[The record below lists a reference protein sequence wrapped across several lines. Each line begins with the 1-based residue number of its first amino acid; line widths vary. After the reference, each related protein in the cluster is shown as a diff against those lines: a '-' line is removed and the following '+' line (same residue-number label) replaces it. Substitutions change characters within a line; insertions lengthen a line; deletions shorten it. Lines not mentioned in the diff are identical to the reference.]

1 MSDKAP
7 TSLVGPS
14 GLRKAA
20 KLVLHP
26 FRRRR
31 GALERVARVPNI
43 LQLEAAECGAAS
55 LAMILAYYD
64 CWVPLD
70 KVRFAC
76 GVSRDGSKASNIIKA
91 ARGFGLEAKGFRKE
105 PAQLGDIRVP
115 AIVHWN
121 FNHFLVLEGIRGG
134 KAMLSDPAAG
144 RRVVSLEEF
153 NESFTGVVLAFEPGP
168 KFATGGI
175 RPRPL
180 GQLLDQMRTTRMA
193 ALLVSVFSLLLV
205 VPGLIVPG
213 LSMLFVDRVM
223 LQHFQ
228 NWVLPICGAMFA
240 ATVMQ
245 AAVTF
250 LQQRYLVRIEAKL
263 AVVMSS
269 RVLTGM
275 LAQPMAFFGQR
286 FAGELAGRINAADN
300 IAELLSGQVA
310 TTAFNMI
317 AVLIYGVAMLMFD
330 PLVAA
335 VALSVPVINILI
347 MRSLNRRMTDLN
359 MRVAVDHGKLMGHT
373 VSVLAGVETIKVAGA
388 EGDAFA
394 QWAGQHA
401 RTLTSIQSLAVQNG
415 MVGVVPGLL
424 EALGTAAVLSIGGL
438 RVIEGAMT
446 VGTLLAMQILLGS
459 FMRPLSGLM
468 GLFSQVQQAQG
479 DLNRISELVA
489 PPVEGP
495 AVTGKPGP
503 SIGPPETMTLAG
515 QVELRNVSFGYSP
528 TDPPLIRDFSLT
540 LEPGMRVALVGGSG
554 SGKSTVGRM
563 IAGLTQ
569 PWSGEI
575 LFDGR
580 PMSCITPRDF
590 ASSVSYVDQEVFL
603 FEGSVRDNLTL
614 WDPSIPQGLLVD
626 ALKDA
631 EIYPEIAARD
641 GGIDSE
647 VKETG
652 ANFSGGQRQRLEI
665 ARAFVPNPSVL
676 ILDEATAALDVLT
689 EQRIDQAI
697 RRRGCTCIIIA
708 HRLSAI
714 RDADE
719 IIVLRRGEIVE
730 RGNHES
736 LVALGKI
743 YADLVAAEV

>member
-1 MSDKAP
+1 MSEAQAAP
-7 TSLVGPS
+7 ARP
-14 GLRKAA
+14 AA
-20 KLVLHP
+20 WRRATDALLKP
-26 FRRRR
+26 FRPKR
-31 GALERVARVPNI
+31 GAMDRVARVPNI

-55 LAMILAYYD
+55 LTMILAYHG
-64 CWVPLD
+64 CWMPLD

-91 ARGFGLEAKGFRKE
+91 ARSYGLEAKGFRKE
-105 PAQLGDIRVP
+105 PSQLGDIVVP

-134 KAMLSDPAAG
+134 KVYLSDPAAG
-144 RRVVSLEEF
+144 RRVVSSAEF
-153 NESFTGVVLAFEPGP
+153 DESFTGVVLAFEPGP
-168 KFATGGI
+168 NFVRGGI
-175 RPRPL
+175 RPRPM
-180 GQLLDQMRTTRMA
+180 GQLLDQMRTSRMA
-193 ALLVSVFSLLLV
+193 ALLVGLFSLLLV

-213 LSMLFVDRVM
+213 LSKLFIDKVM

-228 NWVLPICGAMFA
+228 NWVLPVCGALLA
-240 ATVMQ
+240 ATLLQ
-245 AAVTF
+245 AGITY

-275 LAQPMAFFGQR
+275 LAQPISFFGQR
-286 FAGELAGRINAADN
+286 FAGELAGRIGSADN
-300 IAELLSGQVA
+300 IAQLLSGQVA
-310 TTAFNMI
+310 STAFNMI
-317 AVLIYGVAMLMFD
+317 AVVMYGGAMLLFD

-335 VALSVPVINILI
+335 VALCVPIINISI
-347 MRSLNRRMTDLN
+347 MRVLRKRMTDLN
-359 MRVAVDHGKLMGHT
+359 KRVAVDHGKLMGRT
-373 VSVLAGVETIKVAGA
+373 VAVLTGIETIKVSGS
-388 EGDAFA
+388 EGDAFG
-394 QWAGQHA
+394 QWAGQHG

-415 MVGVVPGLL
+415 IVGAVPGLL
-424 EALGTAAVLSIGGL
+424 QAFGTTAVLSIGGL

-446 VGTLLAMQILLGS
+446 LGSLMAMQTLLGS
-459 FMRPLSGLM
+459 FMGPLSGLM
-468 GLFSQVQQAQG
+468 GLFSQIQNAQG

-489 PPVEGP
+489 PPAEEAAPAKPEP
-495 AVTGKPGP
+495 AVTAPAEP
-503 SIGPPETMTLAG
+503 ITLAG
-515 QVELRNVSFGYSP
+515 RVELRNVSFGYSP

-569 PWSGEI
+569 PWGGEI
-575 LFDGR
+575 LFDDR
-580 PMSCITPRDF
+580 PLSSISPRDF
-590 ASSVSYVDQEVFL
+590 SSSVSYVDQEVFL
-603 FEGSVRDNLTL
+603 FEGTVRDNLTL
-614 WDPSIPQGLLVD
+614 WDPTIPEGLLVD

-631 EIYPEIAARD
+631 EIYPEIAGRD
-641 GGIDSE
+641 GAIDSE
-647 VKETG
+647 VKEGGT
-652 ANFSGGQRQRLEI
+652 NFSGGQRQRLEI

-719 IIVLRRGEIVE
+719 IIVLRRGKIVE

-736 LVALGKI
+736 LVAAGKI
-743 YADLVAAEV
+743 YAGLVAAEV

>member
-1 MSDKAP
+1 
-7 TSLVGPS
+7 
-14 GLRKAA
+14 
-20 KLVLHP
+20 
-26 FRRRR
+26 
-31 GALERVARVPNI
+31 VPNI

-64 CWVPLD
+64 CWIPLD

-105 PAQLGDIRVP
+105 PAQLGGIRVP

-335 VALSVPVINILI
+335 VA
-347 MRSLNRRMTDLN
+347 
-359 MRVAVDHGKLMGHT
+359 
-373 VSVLAGVETIKVAGA
+373 AGVGSAVET
-388 EGDAFA
+388 
-394 QWAGQHA
+394 
-401 RTLTSIQSLAVQNG
+401 
-415 MVGVVPGLL
+415 P
-424 EALGTAAVLSIGGL
+424 
-438 RVIEGAMT
+438 T
-446 VGTLLAMQILLGS
+446 VGT
-459 FMRPLSGLM
+459 
-468 GLFSQVQQAQG
+468 
-479 DLNRISELVA
+479 
-489 PPVEGP
+489 
-495 AVTGKPGP
+495 
-503 SIGPPETMTLAG
+503 AG
-515 QVELRNVSFGYSP
+515 G
-528 TDPPLIRDFSLT
+528 
-540 LEPGMRVALVGGSG
+540 GGSPLAR
-554 SGKSTVGRM
+554 S
-563 IAGLTQ
+563 
-569 PWSGEI
+569 
-575 LFDGR
+575 
-580 PMSCITPRDF
+580 
-590 ASSVSYVDQEVFL
+590 
-603 FEGSVRDNLTL
+603 
-614 WDPSIPQGLLVD
+614 PSR
-626 ALKDA
+626 
-631 EIYPEIAARD
+631 AAR
-641 GGIDSE
+641 
-647 VKETG
+647 
-652 ANFSGGQRQRLEI
+652 RQ
-665 ARAFVPNPSVL
+665 FN
-676 ILDEATAALDVLT
+676 T
-689 EQRIDQAI
+689 
-697 RRRGCTCIIIA
+697 
-708 HRLSAI
+708 
-714 RDADE
+714 
-719 IIVLRRGEIVE
+719 
-730 RGNHES
+730 
-736 LVALGKI
+736 K
-743 YADLVAAEV
+743 